1 MRDRPNRNI
10 SSEDC
15 RCCIITCSPCLG
27 LWLTVEYILR
37 GICCC
42 PCYMDI
48 FCEKKKKT
56 INPIPNPAIEIPVA
70 LPVAESIIPVE
81 KDIIDK
87 YNGKIWGWNIS
98 N

>member
-1 MRDRPNRNI
+1 
-10 SSEDC
+10 
-15 RCCIITCSPCLG
+15 
-27 LWLTVEYILR
+27 
-37 GICCC
+37 
-42 PCYMDI
+42 MDI